1 MKKQYIKKITIA
13 SLFMG
18 SVIATGLGLGISLA
32 NNTNNNNVSN
42 VLLKEAN
49 KNISSKAINTI
60 ANPIL
65 NFAFAGDITTWGLG
79 VADGS
84 GGVDELL
91 KPAWNAVTGVF
102 TVPNYVT
109 KLLTSPEAPPGAKHY
124 DTITG
129 ATPGG
134 SNPVNPWISEVKE
147 IRFQKNSKLVEVG
160 SGVFNYM
167 STLTKVYFPQPS
179 ESFNT
184 KTQKI
189 TFHNGMYLATAEEPG
204 LSTQIK
210 GRGNF
215 SIQNHNEFTRPDK
228 YIMRE
233 IVYPANMQYRA
244 LTTDNSISTTGL
256 TPQVLR
262 DFIMG
267 GSGFKTFDNK
277 IVYNEKQVESTAVNS
292 IYYNNVIISIPNTLE
307 IKELYRYQMSYM
319 TGSGSIFNSIN
330 GPVNSANKWFLDHYN
345 WFEVK
350 KTTVGEV
357 NHYEP
362 ALNIIKTTT
371 DEISLLAAAQTAFS
385 NKYYEFS
392 KEWAVFNKTFNEPV
406 EAISQVAYL
415 ANLNTDWN
423 RIANLMG
430 GFGKVPEI
438 GIVGNQYETLGQGAA
453 GNVKNQIFGYNQ
465 SADGTKKVGY
475 TANLI
480 GNQGYLINDKTDADN
495 PYFRAISLT
504 PVVGNN
510 ANWEK
515 YTLTEEDETLVPT
528 VYRQGTYN
536 AIDSKSYNFTTRNK
550 LSGNPIYNTTTKI
563 LEIPEYVTA
572 IADTPTRLTGNSVF
586 GADSATN
593 WNFLWTNTKNSAKHI
608 KVNDYLVT
616 EYEVANVGNQN
627 EAKPK
632 NAKSVSSNLKTI
644 GSFAFSNF
652 SELQTFST
660 PKTVTSIGEGFLSD
674 SIKLEAVILPKGL
687 TTLAKGA
694 FSGSTSLKR
703 FTMPTFGNAESP
715 VTIDYTDMLKGI
727 TPTAIFIPFV
737 DQAKFAASNYGNWGA
752 STPATAA
759 HYYGVDDLIPASI
772 SVNTANPDYL
782 AFLAAAQAVNTAAAD
797 TAPTLQAALD
807 DLILEFNNNYVVDAG
822 EANLT
827 KKSAWFSGTSESLL
841 NDTTLATL
849 KVAITGGK
857 ITFTGGA
864 LVDPLGIN
872 KVLDFSA
879 NSDTNRLDTFI
890 DVGTYETIYGPLN
903 LGSLLNTNS
912 NTPLI
917 SVPST
922 GGNVAATVFTWIFIV
937 IGIAA
942 ALLLAVVIVFIVR
955 RNKISKAK
963 ALGTD
968 TSSNDSVD
976 ASK

>member
-32 NNTNNNNVSN
+32 NNTNNNNNVSN

-49 KNISSKAINTI
+49 KNISSKAINTT

-91 KPAWNAVTGVF
+91 KPAWNAETGVF

-109 KLLTSPEAPPGAKHY
+109 KLLTSVNTVVGAKHY

-134 SNPVNPWISEVKE
+134 LNPVNPWISEVKE

-184 KTQKI
+184 ETQKI

-204 LSTQIK
+204 LSTQID

-215 SIQNHNEFTRPDK
+215 SIQQYSKFTQPAK
-228 YIMRE
+228 HIMRE
-233 IVYPANMQYRA
+233 IVYPANMKYRA

-256 TPQVLR
+256 TPLVLR

-536 AIDSKSYNFTTRNK
+536 AIDSKSYNFTTKHR
-550 LSGNPIYNTTTKI
+550 LSGNSIYNTLTKT
-563 LEIPEYVTA
+563 LEIPEYVTT
-572 IADTPTRLTGNSVF
+572 IANTPPRLTGNSVF
-586 GADSATN
+586 GENNVAN

-632 NAKSVSSNLKTI
+632 NAESVSSSLKTI

-652 SELQTFST
+652 SALNTFST

-674 SIKLEAVILPKGL
+674 SILLEAVILPKGL

-694 FSGSTSLKR
+694 FSGSTNLKR

-727 TPTAIFIPFV
+727 TPTDIFIPFV
-737 DQAKFAASNYGNWGA
+737 DQAKFVASNYGNWDKA
-752 STPATAA
+752 TPSSAV
-759 HYYGVDDLIPASI
+759 HYYGVDDLISASI
-772 SVNTANPDYL
+772 SVDINNVDYNAL
-782 AFLAAAQAVNTAAAD
+782 ISAAQAVNTAAAD
-797 TAPTLQAALD
+797 TDPTLQAALD
-807 DLILEFNNNYVVDAG
+807 ALILEFNNNYVVDAG

-827 KKSAWFSGTSESLL
+827 KKSAWFSGTSELLL
-841 NDTTLATL
+841 NDATLATL

-872 KVLDFSA
+872 KVLDFSV
-879 NSDTNRLDTFI
+879 NSDTNKLDTFI
-890 DVGTYETIYGPLN
+890 DVGTYETLFGPLT
-903 LGSLLNTNS
+903 LGTLLNANS
-912 NTPLI
+912 DTPLI
-917 SVPST
+917 TVPST
-922 GGNVAATVFTWIFIV
+922 NTVGNVFMWIGIG

-942 ALLLAVVIVFIVR
+942 ALLIAVVIVFIVR